1 MSTAIEH
8 LTEKLAQLPPER
20 IAEVVDFVDFIA
32 EREHDRGIVRAAQ
45 SASATTLAAIW
56 NNDADAAYDRL

>member
-1 MSTAIEH
+1 MSIAINH

-20 IAEVVDFVDFIA
+20 IAEVIDFVDFIA
-32 EREHDRGIVRAAQ
+32 EREQDRSLVRAAQ
-45 SASATTLAAIW
+45 TASQASLAQIW